1 MTWGQTE
8 PNIVWKD
15 EDLIEIAHDK
25 NAFQSSISKWSLKDD
40 AKRAIKSDLKVD
52 DYAFHTGIENNPWWI
67 VDLENTYDIE
77 YIKIINRK
85 NYQDRLKSIKVEFSI
100 DKNLWF
106 AIDRSLYD
114 FKKGGGM
121 IL

>member
-67 VDLENTYDIE
+67 VDLENAYDIE

-85 NYQDRLKSIKVEFSI
+85 NYQLDIDNISEDELSILKN
-100 DKNLWF
+100 NLVN
-106 AIDRSLYD
+106 IP
-114 FKKGGGM
+114 KKIPM
-121 IL
+121 L

>member
-114 FKKGGGM
+114 FRGGM